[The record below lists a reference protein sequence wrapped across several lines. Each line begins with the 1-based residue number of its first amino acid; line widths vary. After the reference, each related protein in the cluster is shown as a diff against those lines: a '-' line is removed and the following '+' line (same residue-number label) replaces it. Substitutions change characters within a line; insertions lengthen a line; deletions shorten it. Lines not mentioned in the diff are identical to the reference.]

1 MRVFLMYPDRDFRL
15 GEGLPPNAAELTED
29 LELDILFDA
38 MAAGDTL
45 LREVATNAVLASLL
59 DPAAILYRQHVL
71 ADCLTAPKMIREI
84 YATAVEAI
92 ESEKKVWSLMW
103 ERDPQSALHRSTEV
117 LRLCVK
123 PLRSLQQI
131 ATKDV
136 DRFSSEGFQRFFSMI
151 ASELNDEYLRC
162 VEEHLERL
170 EFAHGVLMSAGVG
183 IDGKGNNYV
192 LRKAPAAKQSWLE
205 RVQQWVAGL
214 TGTNDATFVYEVD
227 QRDET
232 GFRTLGDLRGQGI
245 RHVASALT
253 QSTDH
258 ILSFF
263 RVLRLELGFY
273 LGCLNLREQMVQK
286 GEPVCFPEPVPH
298 GNSELQC
305 KGLYD
310 ICLSLKLPERAVG
323 NEVSSECRP
332 LVMIT
337 GANRGG
343 KSTFLRS
350 IGLAYLMMQCG
361 MVVPAE
367 SFRGD
372 VCKGIFTHFKREE
385 DAGMKSGKLDE
396 ELSRMSIIVD
406 AIVPG
411 SVVFLNE
418 SFASTNEREGAE
430 IASQIVQALLQ
441 MGIRVFYVTHLFALA
456 EGFFRT
462 GVRETLFL
470 RAERLRDGR
479 RTFRL
484 LEGKPLPTSFGED
497 LYGRIFSTVSEA
509 GDALRS

>member
-1 MRVFLMYPDRDFRL
+1 M
-15 GEGLPPNAAELTED
+15 
-29 LELDILFDA
+29 
-38 MAAGDTL
+38 
-45 LREVATNAVLASLL
+45 
-59 DPAAILYRQHVL
+59 
-71 ADCLTAPKMIREI
+71 
-84 YATAVEAI
+84 
-92 ESEKKVWSLMW
+92 
-103 ERDPQSALHRSTEV
+103 
-117 LRLCVK
+117 
-123 PLRSLQQI
+123 
-131 ATKDV
+131 
-136 DRFSSEGFQRFFSMI
+136 
-151 ASELNDEYLRC
+151 
-162 VEEHLERL
+162 
-170 EFAHGVLMSAGVG
+170 
-183 IDGKGNNYV
+183 
-192 LRKAPAAKQSWLE
+192 
-205 RVQQWVAGL
+205 
-214 TGTNDATFVYEVD
+214 
-227 QRDET
+227 
-232 GFRTLGDLRGQGI
+232 
-245 RHVASALT
+245 
-253 QSTDH
+253 
-258 ILSFF
+258 
-263 RVLRLELGFY
+263 
-273 LGCLNLREQMVQK
+273 NLREQMVQK

-367 SFRGD
+367 SFRSD